1 MSTKLT
7 GLDDLGFV
15 TTAGDTGTL
24 VTDGSLT
31 IGNADTDNVVF
42 NADIKSHI
50 VPDQA
55 NTYDLGDPDKCWKDL
70 HVGTRLYLH
79 GNNTPWGIA
88 VQWVDPPTQNVL
100 LTVPAVD
107 GTLAVEGLLP
117 SYIAFGKNNAQTAN
131 LTNFELSTVNGS
143 TNAMGWRLP
152 VPGYVTHM
160 SCQFD
165 AATSGQQNGFLL
177 TLWKNGVQQAGYDLS
192 LNNVVSGDVGASLAF
207 PTPLAFAA
215 NDTLTLKLTMTV
227 GGGGSF
233 SMDDLACLLRILN

>member
-42 NADIKSHI
+42 NADIKSHM

-55 NTYDLGDPDKCWKDL
+55 TLYDLGDPDKCWRDL
-70 HVGTRLYLH
+70 HLGNLLTLH
-79 GNNTPWGIA
+79 GNLTPYEIA
-88 VQWVDPPTQNVL
+88 VEWVDPPTQNVL

-117 SYIAFGKNNAQTAN
+117 SYLTFGKNGSQNAP
-131 LTNFELSTVNGS
+131 LTDYELTTVNGS
-143 TNAMGWRLP
+143 QNAQGWRLP
-152 VPGYVTHM
+152 VAGLVTNM

-165 AATSGQQNGFLL
+165 ATATGNQNGFVLA
-177 TLWKNGVQQAGYDLS
+177 LWKNGVLQAGYEIS
-192 LNNVVSGDVGASLAF
+192 LTNVVSGDNGASLEF
-207 PTPLAFAA
+207 PTPLAFAT
-215 NDTLTLKLTMTV
+215 NDTLTLKMSLTV
-227 GGGGSF
+227 GGGASL
-233 SMDDLACLLRILN
+233 SVNDLACLLRILN